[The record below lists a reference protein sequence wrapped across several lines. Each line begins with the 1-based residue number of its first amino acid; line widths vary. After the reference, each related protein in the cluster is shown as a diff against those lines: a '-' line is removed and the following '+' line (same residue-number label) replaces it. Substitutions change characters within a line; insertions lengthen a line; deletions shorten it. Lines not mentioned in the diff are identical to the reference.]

1 MVILQRD
8 KNESTYVTGLH
19 DSRVKC
25 LAGQVA
31 ILAGHC
37 PLTGRYFKTSFTEL
51 ATVKRCKS

>member
-8 KNESTYVTGLH
+8 KNESTCVTGLH
-19 DSRVKC
+19 DLRVKC

-37 PLTGRYFKTSFTEL
+37 PLTGRYFETSFTEL
-51 ATVKRCKS
+51 ASVKRFKS